1 MKAMAIYYQVAATV
15 RDEMTLKRELA
26 SLQRISD
33 QYPKYILTLDDDPS
47 ADYDGIK
54 RINALKWLMGSLIDG
69 DKANRHVTFAV
80 ACLIRYVL
88 GRLKP
93 RAVST
98 FLQRWHS
105 RHARRSSGSKGTG
118 WWLLGYAPHAR

>member
-1 MKAMAIYYQVAATV
+1 MDFVAIDESNIVYYQVAATV

-54 RINALKWLMGSLIDG
+54 RINVLKWLMGEFD
-69 DKANRHVTFAV
+69 
-80 ACLIRYVL
+80 
-88 GRLKP
+88 
-93 RAVST
+93 
-98 FLQRWHS
+98 
-105 RHARRSSGSKGTG
+105 
-118 WWLLGYAPHAR
+118 

>member
-1 MKAMAIYYQVAATV
+1 MV
-15 RDEMTLKRELA
+15 
-26 SLQRISD
+26 
-33 QYPKYILTLDDDPS
+33 
-47 ADYDGIK
+47 IK
-54 RINALKWLMGSLIDG
+54 QI
-69 DKANRHVTFAV
+69 RHVTFAV

-98 FLQRWHS
+98 SLQRWHS

>member
-1 MKAMAIYYQVAATV
+1 MV
-15 RDEMTLKRELA
+15 
-26 SLQRISD
+26 
-33 QYPKYILTLDDDPS
+33 
-47 ADYDGIK
+47 IK
-54 RINALKWLMGSLIDG
+54 QI
-69 DKANRHVTFAV
+69 RHVTFAV

-93 RAVST
+93 RVVST